1 MARRR
6 SGPTTSARKGP
17 RNGPRNGPGPG
28 QVRGVAARVLQD
40 VEARAAFSNRV
51 LSEHLERH
59 PDWDVRD
66 RGLLTTLVYGV
77 LRHRTRLDAHVD
89 AHAARP
95 AGLRG
100 EVRQL
105 LRVGA
110 LELREL
116 QHPPHA
122 VLTEAGHAA
131 ARLRGGEGLRR
142 AVHGILAAVAEHGDA
157 LDQALSSAAP
167 LDVLD
172 RRFSIPRWLAGRWRK
187 QLGDEAALAR
197 AMALAEPPPLD
208 VRLDLHRGDRAEL
221 IARLRADHPRA
232 ELEEV
237 PDQPAALRLRGAGDL
252 FHGPLH
258 DEGLVSVQGLAAQQP
273 ARWLDPRPGERVL
286 DACAGL
292 GVKTLQLAELM
303 HRRGTV
309 IAADLDPRHHHDHE
323 HLAVRGRL
331 GGQLEHLYVVA
342 DLAQPVPELDPPDG
356 PAFDAVLLDVPC
368 TGLGNLA
375 RHPEIRW
382 LRRFDDLAARAEL
395 QRALLRQSLQRVRP
409 GGRLVYAVCSPE
421 PEEGPAVVDAVL
433 AEHGPGFTV
442 TAARCFTPE
451 HDRTEGFF
459 VARLD
464 RAAAAP

>member
-1 MARRR
+1 MAA
-6 SGPTTSARKGP
+6 ARKGQ
-17 RNGPRNGPGPG
+17 NPGRGLAPG
-28 QVRGVAARVLQD
+28 HVRGLAARVLQ
-40 VEARAAFSNRV
+40 EIEQRQAFSNRV
-51 LSEHLERH
+51 LSCHLERQ
-59 PDWDVRD
+59 PGWDARD

-89 AHAARP
+89 AHATRP

-116 QHPPHA
+116 GHPPHA
-122 VLTEAGHAA
+122 VLSEVGHAA

-142 AVHGILAAVAEHGDA
+142 AVHGILAEVSSTGEAFDRTLEAAAV
-157 LDQALSSAAP
+157 

-172 RRFSIPRWLAGRWRK
+172 RRYSIPRWLAGRWRK
-187 QLGDEAALAR
+187 QLGDERALAR
-197 AMALAEPPPLD
+197 ARALAGPPPID

-221 IARLRADHPRA
+221 LARLAADHPRA
-232 ELEEV
+232 TIEEV
-237 PDQPAALRLRGAGDL
+237 PEQPAALRLRGAGDL

-258 DEGLVSVQGLAAQQP
+258 DEGLLSVQGLAAQEP
-273 ARWLDPRPGERVL
+273 ARWLAPRPGERVL

-292 GVKTLQLAELM
+292 GVKSLQLAELM

-309 IAADLDPRHHHDHE
+309 IAADLDPRHHDDHE
-323 HLAVRGRL
+323 DLAARGRL
-331 GGQLEHLYVVA
+331 GPELSHRYVVA
-342 DLAQPVPELDPPDG
+342 DLTEPDPIDALDHGPP
-356 PAFDAVLLDVPC
+356 FDAVLLDVPC

-382 LRRFDDLAARAEL
+382 LRRYEDLAARAEL
-395 QRALLRQSLQRVRP
+395 QRALLRRNLARVRP

-421 PEEGPAVVDAVL
+421 PEEGPAVIEAVL
-433 AEHGPGFTV
+433 AAYDGDFSL
-442 TAARCFTPE
+442 TASRCYTPE
-451 HDRTEGFF
+451 DDATEGFF

-464 RAAAAP
+464 HDDRARDS